1 MPNTKNEHIS
11 KLKHLLSEIAH
22 LTSALEMLQ
31 WDKEINMPKKSAEMR
46 AQHISYLSGL
56 IHHKTVSLNQGGL
69 LTRLER
75 ALDKGKLSP
84 NDKALVSEVLRDFK
98 REQKLP
104 QAFVEEL
111 SHETALAYG
120 AWQQARES
128 NDFSK
133 FTKPLE
139 RIVELER
146 KQAKFLGYTNSPY
159 DALLDIY
166 EPGMTVA
173 ELDILFFELRDSLVS
188 LLKRIQKSKY
198 KVDYSTLKGSFDLQR
213 QMKFNKWLS
222 GRVGFDLE
230 TGRLDT
236 ATHPS
241 TITINPADVRI
252 TTRYQED
259 DVLNA
264 ISSTLHE
271 AGHGMYEQGLLLEH
285 FGTPLGTSISL
296 GIHESQSKLWE
307 NLVGRSKAFWKYFF
321 PKLQKEFGKPFSK
334 LSFTESY
341 EAYNMVKPSLIR
353 VDADEVTY
361 NLHIIIRY
369 EIEKALIEGSIEVK
383 DLPSIWN
390 DKVKE
395 YLGIKVPNNRL
406 GVLQDIHWSHGLFG
420 YFPTYTL
427 GNLYSA
433 QIYVAAKRDILDLEK
448 EISKGHFEHLR
459 EWLRKRIHMHG
470 KKYSA
475 EKLIKKVTGE
485 KLNSSY
491 FTDYLEE
498 KYKEIYRLS

>member
-1 MPNTKNEHIS
+1 MPKKKIEPIS
-11 KLKHLLSEIAH
+11 ALKHLLGEIAH
-22 LTSALEMLQ
+22 LTSALEMLH

-46 AQHISYLSGL
+46 AQHIAYLSGL
-56 IHHKTVSLNQGGL
+56 IHHKTVSLDQDGL
-69 LTRLER
+69 LTILEKN
-75 ALDKGKLSP
+75 LNKGKLSP
-84 NDKALVSEVLRDFK
+84 DEKALVSEVLRDFRK
-98 REQKLP
+98 QQKLP

-111 SHETALAYG
+111 SRETALGYG
-120 AWQQARES
+120 AWQEARQS

-133 FTKPLE
+133 FVKPLQ
-139 RIVELER
+139 RIVELQR
-146 KQAKFLGYTNSPY
+146 KQAKYLGYTDSPY

-166 EPGMTVA
+166 EPGMVV
-173 ELDILFFELRDSLVS
+173 EDLDILFFELRDSLVS
-188 LLKRIQKSKY
+188 LLKRIKKSKT
-198 KVDYSTLKGSFDLQR
+198 KIDYSVLEGSFDIQK
-213 QMKFNKWLS
+213 QIKFNEWLS
-222 GRVGFDLE
+222 GQVGFDME

-236 ATHPS
+236 AVHPS

-252 TTRYQED
+252 TTRYAQND
-259 DVLNA
+259 ILNT

-307 NLVGRSKAFWKYFF
+307 NMVGRSKAFWKFFF
-321 PKLQKEFGKPFSK
+321 PKLQKEFGKPFTK
-334 LSFTESY
+334 LSAEKAY
-341 EAYNMVKPSLIR
+341 KAYNMVKPSLIR

-395 YLGIKVPNNRL
+395 YLGIKVPNNKL

-433 QIYVAAKRDILDLEK
+433 QIYAAAKKDILNLDK

-459 EWLRKRIHMHG
+459 EWLRKKIHMHG

-485 KLNSSY
+485 TLNSSY
-491 FTDYLEE
+491 FTKYLED
-498 KYKEIYRLS
+498 KYKEIYNLD